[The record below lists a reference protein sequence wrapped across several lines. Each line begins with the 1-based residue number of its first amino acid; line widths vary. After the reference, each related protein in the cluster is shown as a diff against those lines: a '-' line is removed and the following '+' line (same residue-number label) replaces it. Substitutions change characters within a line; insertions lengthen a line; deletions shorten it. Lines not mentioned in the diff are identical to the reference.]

1 MKDSQRFKLTVP
13 KRTSE
18 TKLVQNKKLQLLY
31 NDQLSVTHVEIKI
44 SKRLINSCFCRKPK
58 GRKERN
64 CNISNLEGRRKQ
76 MEATPFGHNNEHL
89 GCRRCLF
96 LFCFVNR
103 NKSPSAYQRPID
115 QPNTAHTRK
124 KKNSNHPKKIHK
136 TNISEI
142 IEKDLIEDPEGVII
156 GSAKELV
163 EGSRVVNV
171 DLSVVNEVFAHIFSI
186 IRPRVHRQTPY

>member
-1 MKDSQRFKLTVP
+1 MSKLKFLNVWLTHVFAENQKVGKRETVISQIWKAEESKWRLPHLGIT
-13 KRTSE
+13 TS
-18 TKLVQNKKLQLLY
+18 TWVADAVFSCFALSTATNLLQL
-31 NDQLSVTHVEIKI
+31 I
-44 SKRLINSCFCRKPK
+44 SGRLINQILHIP
-58 GRKERN
+58 E
-64 CNISNLEGRRKQ
+64 
-76 MEATPFGHNNEHL
+76 
-89 GCRRCLF
+89 
-96 LFCFVNR
+96 
-103 NKSPSAYQRPID
+103 
-115 QPNTAHTRK
+115 

-186 IRPRVHRQTPY
+186 IRPRVHR